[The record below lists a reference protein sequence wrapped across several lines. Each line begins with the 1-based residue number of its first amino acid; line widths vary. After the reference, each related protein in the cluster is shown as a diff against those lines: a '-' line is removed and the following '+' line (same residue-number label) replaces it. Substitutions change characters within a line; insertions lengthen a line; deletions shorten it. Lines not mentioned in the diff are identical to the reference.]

1 MDVTQIA
8 GLATS
13 MAETGNR
20 QEVGLAVLKRAQ
32 DIGKDHAMQLIESV
46 KASSP
51 PNLPPHLGNHINTT
65 A

>member
-1 MDVTQIA
+1 MDVNDIA

-13 MAETGNR
+13 MAQTGTR
-20 QEVGLAVLKRAQ
+20 HEVGMTMLKRAQ
-32 DIGKDHAMQLIESV
+32 DIAKDHSTQLIESV